1 MNKDEFIKK
10 AKELGYSDEA
20 IADIVSIHDEAE
32 KDGIKIPWE
41 MDLIELPVA
50 SELLCMG
57 F

>member
-1 MNKDEFIKK
+1 MNKDEFIKN
-10 AKELGYSDEA
+10 AKELGYSDEL
-20 IADIVSIHDEAE
+20 IAEIISTHDEAAGE
-32 KDGIKIPWE
+32 GINIPWE